1 VARRPTLLNDRTYP
15 LAEIR
20 NPNLQTQ
27 GSGGAGGGGGDMRVI
42 YTLTA
47 VALVVLLG
55 FDYFKPKPAAPVP
68 APQTQ
73 SQQAGQPQLTP
84 GSVQSATPQ
93 VPAAQQA
100 LLAVAQ
106 VTAAAETET
115 TVENDQYKITFSN
128 RGGQVKH
135 WILKHYNDSG
145 TTPLDMVQPQAAEH
159 FGYPLSFFTYD
170 DNLTRQLNQSLYQ
183 LTATGE
189 QPTAT
194 GHVQVPATSA
204 LTFHYAANGLDVVK
218 TFRFDKSY
226 VLTIETQ
233 VTRNGS
239 PLQALIQWPAGL
251 GDMDEFQPVHANT
264 SGGFHPRNSI
274 NSMFAWSM
282 DGKQDSL
289 KAAKVSGNA
298 TFNQPYEYA
307 AVSDLYFTAAFLPDA
322 PSRTTLVTLHHS
334 IDLPKDLNDPN
345 SARTPADLIGLAIGD
360 QSGTTRVRLFAGP
373 KQLEFLKAIR
383 ANGPDGTQ
391 TGPTLEPLIQY
402 SWLAIIA
409 KPLYLALRFLRN
421 LLGGG
426 DYTWGWAI
434 IILTFF
440 INLCMLPTRLS
451 MMKSSLKMMRIQP
464 KVETLKK
471 KYAHLKATDP
481 KKAEMNSEMM
491 ALYKTEGVNMY
502 GSCLPMLIQ
511 MPLLY
516 GIYRVLANA
525 VELRQAHWFWLS
537 DLSSSDPLHI
547 LPVLIIVSMFTVQ
560 MITPAAGMDP
570 AQRRMMAFMMPV
582 MMGFMMW
589 QLPSGLSLYW
599 GTGNLINLA
608 MQLAINQSKM
618 GQEMHSIAAKRAAKK
633 PGGSGSVSNPRT
645 IQGRR

>member
-1 VARRPTLLNDRTYP
+1 M
-15 LAEIR
+15 AEIR

-27 GSGGAGGGGGDMRVI
+27 GPGSGGGGGDMRI
-42 YTLTA
+42 MLTFTA
-47 VALVVLLG
+47 VALLVLLG
-55 FDYFKPKPAAPVP
+55 IDYFKPKPATPAP

-73 SQQAGQPQLTP
+73 SQPASQPQPVASSTP
-84 GSVQSATPQ
+84 SAAAQ
-93 VPAAQQA
+93 APAAQQA
-100 LLAVAQ
+100 PLATPE

-115 TVENDQYKITFSN
+115 TVENDQYRIVFSN

-135 WILKHYNDSG
+135 WILKHYSDAANK
-145 TTPLDMVQPQAAEH
+145 PLDMVQPQAAER
-159 FGYPLSFFTYD
+159 FGFPLSYFTYD

-183 LTATGE
+183 VTAAGQ
-189 QPTAT
+189 QPSVT
-194 GHVQVPATSA
+194 GHVQVPATNA
-204 LTFHYAANGLDVVK
+204 LTFHYSGNGVDAVK
-218 TFRFDKSY
+218 TVHFDNSY
-226 VLTIETQ
+226 VVTIESK
-233 VTRNGS
+233 VTRNGAGVE
-239 PLQALIQWPAGL
+239 ALVAWPAGL
-251 GDMDEFQPVHANT
+251 GDMDEFQPVHANA

-307 AVSDLYFTAAFLPDA
+307 AISDLYFSAAFLPDA
-322 PSRTTLVTLHHS
+322 PSRTALVTLHHS
-334 IDLPKDLNDPN
+334 VDLPKDLNDPN
-345 SARTPADLIGLAIGD
+345 SAKTPADLIGLAVGD
-360 QSGTTRVRLFAGP
+360 QSGYTRMRLFAGP
-373 KQLEFLKAIR
+373 KQQELLKSIHAT
-383 ANGPDGTQ
+383 AADGSA

-402 SWLAIIA
+402 SWLAVIA
-409 KPLYLALRFLRN
+409 KPLYVALRFLRN

-426 DYTWGWAI
+426 DYSWGWAI

-464 KVETLKK
+464 KVEALKK

-481 KKAEMNSEMM
+481 KKAQMNTEMM

-502 GSCLPMLIQ
+502 GSCLPLLIQ
-511 MPLLY
+511 MPILY

-560 MITPAAGMDP
+560 IITPAAGMDP

-599 GTGNLINLA
+599 GTGNLINLV
-608 MQLAINQSKM
+608 MQLAINQSRM
-618 GQEMHSIAAKRAAKK
+618 GREMHQMAAKRAAKK
-633 PGGSGSVSNPRT
+633 IGGGGSVSNPRT